1 MTQLIFILVLVAVYM
16 FFKNKTTL
24 FKAKDLKYLVF
35 IEIALFLLLFHTHL
49 LFLGLVI
56 GGVYLIFKKL
66 A

>member
-16 FFKNKTTL
+16 FFKNKTTI
-24 FKAKDLKYLVF
+24 FKSKDLKYILF
-35 IEIALFLLLFHTHL
+35 IEVAVFLLLFHIHL

-56 GGVYLIFKKL
+56 SGLYLIFKKL